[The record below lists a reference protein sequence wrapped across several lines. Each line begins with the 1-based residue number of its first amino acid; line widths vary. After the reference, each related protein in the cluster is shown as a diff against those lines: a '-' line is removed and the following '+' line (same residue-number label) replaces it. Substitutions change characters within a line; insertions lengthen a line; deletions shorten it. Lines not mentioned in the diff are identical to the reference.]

1 VARRGFSAY
10 VAVLALLAVGLV
22 VGYLVFRAGGSALQS
37 YRLKGQEQQTQREI
51 ADLERQHEELVALR
65 EYLRSDEYVEGIARR
80 VLGLVKPGETLTIV
94 SGPEQP
100 GAGGE
105 ATGSDR
111 PSQPWWEALF
121 GP

>member
-1 VARRGFSAY
+1 MR
-10 VAVLALLAVGLV
+10 
-22 VGYLVFRAGGSALQS
+22 
-37 YRLKGQEQQTQREI
+37 REI
-51 ADLERQHEELVALR
+51 AELRRQHEELVALR

-105 ATGSDR
+105 AEEGGR